1 MELALA
7 PETLARWQFG
17 ITTVYH
23 FLFVPLTIS
32 LAALTAGLQTAWVR
46 TEKEVY
52 LRATKFW
59 GKLFLINIAM
69 GVVTGIVQEFQFGM
83 NWSEY
88 SRFVGDIF
96 GAPLAF
102 EALIAFFFESTFI
115 GLWIFGWDK
124 LPKKIHLACIWM
136 VSLGTILSAY
146 FILAAN
152 SWMQHPVGFRIS
164 KERGRAELTDF
175 WAVLTQNTAL
185 SQAFHTLSAA
195 FLTGGAFMVGL
206 AAYHLAR
213 RRHITVMRTSLRL
226 GLVTVV
232 IAGLLTAIS
241 GDTLGKVMFKQQPM
255 KMAAAEALWDGQKPA
270 PFSVFAYGDVD
281 KGHNTV
287 AIEVP
292 GLLSFLAND
301 DFTSYVPG
309 INDVNKAEQQ
319 KFGPGDYRPNIPVAY
334 WGFRWMIGFGMASF
348 TLGALGLWLTRK
360 KFLLPQHLRTGDDE
374 VPHLVLFG
382 KRTLGPRLTPWFWR
396 VATWTMAFPLIA
408 NSWGWIFTEMGRQP
422 WVVYGLFQT
431 RQAVSPGV
439 SQTEVALSMA
449 VFTALYAILA
459 VIEVRLLVKYAKAGP
474 PELTEADLNP
484 PTKIGGDHHHD
495 ADRPMAFSY

>member
-1 MELALA
+1 MDVALA

-32 LAALTAGLQTAWVR
+32 LAALVAVLQTAWVR
-46 TEKEVY
+46 TEKEKY
-52 LRATKFW
+52 LKATKFW

-83 NWSEY
+83 NWSDY
-88 SRFVGDIF
+88 SRFVGDVF

-136 VSLGTILSAY
+136 VSIGTVLSAY

-152 SWMQHPVGFRIS
+152 SWMQHPVGYRINPES
-164 KERGRAELTDF
+164 GRAELTDF
-175 WAVLTQNTAL
+175 WLVLTQNTTLA
-185 SQAFHTLSAA
+185 QVFHTLTAA
-195 FLTGGAFMVGL
+195 VLTGGAFMVGI
-206 AAYHLAR
+206 AAFHLMR
-213 RRHITVMRTSLRL
+213 GKHIPVMRTSLRL
-226 GLVTVV
+226 GLVAVV
-232 IAGLLTAIS
+232 IGGALVAVS
-241 GDTLGKVMFKQQPM
+241 GDVLAKVMFKQQPM
-255 KMAAAEALWDGQKPA
+255 KMAAAEALWDGEERA

-292 GLLSFLAND
+292 GLLSFLAD
-301 DFTSYVPG
+301 SDFDSFVPG
-309 INDVNKAEQQ
+309 INDVNKAEQE
-319 KFGPGDYRPNIPVAY
+319 KYGPGDYRPNIPVAY

-348 TLGALGLWLTRK
+348 AIGAVGLWLTRR
-360 KFLLPQHLRTGDDE
+360 KFLLPAALRTGEDE
-374 VPHLVLFG
+374 RPHLVLF
-382 KRTLGPRLTPWFWR
+382 RTPLSPRLTRLYWLAG
-396 VATWTMAFPLIA
+396 VWTLGFPLIA
-408 NSWGWIFTEMGRQP
+408 SSWGWIFTEMGRQP
-422 WVVYGLFQT
+422 WVVYGVLRT
-431 RQAVSPGV
+431 RDAVSLGV
-439 SQTEVALSMA
+439 SQAEVLTSMA
-449 VFTALYAILA
+449 VFTALYAVLA
-459 VIEVRLLVKYAKAGP
+459 VIEVKLLVKYVKAGP

-484 PTKIGGDHHHD
+484 PTRIGGDGTS
-495 ADRPMAFSY
+495 DRPMAFSY

>member
-1 MELALA
+1 MDLALA

-46 TEKEVY
+46 TEKEKY

-83 NWSEY
+83 NWSDY
-88 SRFVGDIF
+88 SRFVGDVF

-136 VSLGTILSAY
+136 VSIGTILSAY

-152 SWMQHPVGFRIS
+152 SWMQHPVGYKINEA
-164 KERGRAELTDF
+164 KGRAELTDF
-175 WAVLTQNTAL
+175 WLVLTQNTAL
-185 SQAFHTLSAA
+185 AQAFHTLSAA
-195 FLTGGAFMVGL
+195 FLTGGAFMVGIS
-206 AAYHLAR
+206 AFHLLR
-213 RRHITVMRTSLRL
+213 KKHIREMKTSLRL

-232 IAGLLTAIS
+232 IGGMLTAIS
-241 GDTLGKVMFKQQPM
+241 GDTLGKIMFEQQPM
-255 KMAAAEALWDGQKPA
+255 KMAAAEALWDGESPA

-281 KGHNTV
+281 AGHNKV
-287 AIEVP
+287 AVEIP
-292 GLLSFLAND
+292 GLLSFLAKD

-309 INDVNKAEQQ
+309 INDVNKSEQE

-334 WGFRWMIGFGMASF
+334 WGFRWMIGFGMTSF
-348 TLGALGLWLTRK
+348 ALGLAGLWLTRK
-360 KFLLPQHLRTGDDE
+360 KFLLPQHLRVDDDE
-374 VPHLVLFG
+374 VPRLVLFR
-382 KRTLGPRLTPWFWR
+382 KKALGPTLTTWYWR
-396 VATWTMAFPLIA
+396 IAILTLAFPLIA

-431 RQAVSPGV
+431 RDAVSPGV
-439 SQTEVALSMA
+439 SQGEVLTSMI
-449 VFTALYAILA
+449 VFTSLYAILA
-459 VIEVRLLVKYAKAGP
+459 VIEVKLLAKYVKVGP

-484 PTKIGGDHHHD
+484 PTKIGGDSRD
-495 ADRPMAFSY
+495 ADKPMAFSY

>member
-1 MELALA
+1 MDLALA

-32 LAALTAGLQTAWVR
+32 LAALVAVLQTAWVR
-46 TEKEVY
+46 TEKEKY
-52 LRATKFW
+52 LKATKYW

-83 NWSEY
+83 NWSDY
-88 SRFVGDIF
+88 SRFVGDVF

-136 VSLGTILSAY
+136 VSIGTILSAY

-152 SWMQHPVGFRIS
+152 SWMQHPVGYRFN
-164 KERGRAELTDF
+164 KETGRAELTDF
-175 WAVLTQNTAL
+175 WLVLTQNTAL
-185 SQAFHTLSAA
+185 SQVFHTLTAA
-195 FLTGGAFMVGL
+195 LLTGGAFMVGI
-206 AAYHLAR
+206 AAFHLLR
-213 RRHITVMRTSLRL
+213 KNHIAVMRTSLRL
-226 GLVTVV
+226 GLIAVV
-232 IAGLLTAIS
+232 IGGLLTAIS
-241 GDTLGKVMFKQQPM
+241 GDTLAKVMFKQQPM
-255 KMAAAEALWDGQKPA
+255 KMAAAEALWDGEKSA
-270 PFSVFAYGDVD
+270 PFSIFAYGDVD
-281 KGHNTV
+281 KGHNKV

-292 GLLSFLAND
+292 GVLSFLADNNFD
-301 DFTSYVPG
+301 SFVPG
-309 INDVNKAEQQ
+309 INDVNKSEQE
-319 KFGPGDYRPNIPVAY
+319 KYGPGDYRPAIPVAY

-348 TLGALGLWLTRK
+348 AIGAVGLWLTRR
-360 KFLLPQHLRTGDDE
+360 KFMLPPALRTGEDE
-374 VPHLVLFG
+374 RPHLVLF
-382 KRTLGPRLTPWFWR
+382 KSALSPRLTRLYWLG
-396 VATWTMAFPLIA
+396 AIWTLGFPLIA

-422 WVVYGLFQT
+422 WAVYGVLRT
-431 RQAVSPGV
+431 ADAVSPTV
-439 SQTEVALSMA
+439 SQGEVITSMA
-449 VFTALYAILA
+449 VFTALYAVLA
-459 VIEVRLLVKYAKAGP
+459 VIEVKLLVKYVKAGP

-484 PTKIGGDHHHD
+484 PTRIGGDDTD

>member
-136 VSLGTILSAY
+136 VSIGTILSAY

-152 SWMQHPVGFRIS
+152 SWMQHPVGFRIN

-185 SQAFHTLSAA
+185 AQAFHTLSAA

-213 RRHITVMRTSLRL
+213 RRHIKVMRTSLRL
-226 GLVTVV
+226 GLITVV

-301 DFTSYVPG
+301 DFSSYVPG

-374 VPHLVLFG
+374 VPRLVLFG
-382 KRTLGPRLTPWFWR
+382 KRTLGPKLTSWFWR

-439 SQTEVALSMA
+439 SQTEVAISMA

-484 PTKIGGDHHHD
+484 PTKIGGDHQD